1 MSEAFAILVGG
12 YAAFFG
18 VAGLLVFVVEWWCK
32 KWDEDSG

>member
-18 VAGLLVFVVEWWCK
+18 IAGLLVFIGEWWCK
-32 KWDEDSG
+32 RCDEDSG